1 MMQEVIPLPAATV
14 TLVRDSAQGIEVL
27 MMQRNFQS
35 GFMPGMYLFPGG
47 ALDEADASAE
57 MCDLC
62 VGLDDAAASGI
73 LGMPRGGLAYWV
85 AAIRESFEEAG
96 VLFTYD
102 RGGRLVTLAE
112 ADAAARYSAHRDALN
127 AGSCE
132 FCALLQQEGLRLAVD
147 RLVYFSHW
155 ITPVTAP
162 RRYDTRFFLAAA
174 PESQEPLHDNRET
187 ISHLWVNPGVALDR
201 HRGGDF
207 NMRTPTI
214 RTLEQFADFSTVDS
228 LLQGM
233 RSQRHIPALLPR
245 IDKRGRR
252 LMPGDAGYEEA
263 ATAEGRGAWKV

>member
-1 MMQEVIPLPAATV
+1 
-14 TLVRDSAQGIEVL
+14 
-27 MMQRNFQS
+27 
-35 GFMPGMYLFPGG
+35 
-47 ALDEADASAE
+47 
-57 MCDLC
+57 
-62 VGLDDAAASGI
+62 
-73 LGMPRGGLAYWV
+73 
-85 AAIRESFEEAG
+85 
-96 VLFTYD
+96 
-102 RGGRLVTLAE
+102 
-112 ADAAARYSAHRDALN
+112 
-127 AGSCE
+127 
-132 FCALLQQEGLRLAVD
+132 VD

-187 ISHLWVNPGVALDR
+187 ISHLWVSPGVALDR

-245 IDKRGRR
+245 IDKQGRR
-252 LMPGDAGYEEA
+252 LKPGDAGYEEA

>member
-1 MMQEVIPLPAATV
+1 MKEVIPLPAATV

-47 ALDEADASAE
+47 ALDDADASAE
-57 MCDLC
+57 MCGLC
-62 VGLDDAAASGI
+62 VGLDDATASGI

-102 RGGRLVTLAE
+102 RNGTLVTLNQ
-112 ADAAARYSAHRDALN
+112 ADAAARFRAHRDALN
-127 AGSCE
+127 AGGCE
-132 FCALLQQEGLRLAVD
+132 FCALLQTEGLRLAVD

-174 PESQEPLHDNRET
+174 PESQDPLHDNRET
-187 ISHLWVNPGVALDR
+187 INHLWVNPGAALDR
-201 HRGGDF
+201 HRDGEF

-214 RTLEQFADFSTVDS
+214 RTLEQFADFSTVDT
-228 LLQGM
+228 LLQAM
-233 RSQRHIPALLPR
+233 RTQRHIPALLPR
-245 IDKRGRR
+245 IDRQGRR
-252 LMPGDAGYEEA
+252 VMPGDAGYEEA
-263 ATAEGRGAWKV
+263 ATTEGQGSWKI